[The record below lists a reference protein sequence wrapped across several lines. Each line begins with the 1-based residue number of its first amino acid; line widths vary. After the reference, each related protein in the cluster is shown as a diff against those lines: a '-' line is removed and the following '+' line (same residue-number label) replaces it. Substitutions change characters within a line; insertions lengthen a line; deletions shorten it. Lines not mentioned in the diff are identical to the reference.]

1 MPETNKV
8 VLEKLGEIGDRIQHV
23 QEKSD
28 SLAEKYDALD
38 FASVKEN
45 ADLAAKGLEEVQQL
59 KQDIAAFDFKERM
72 DAIELAIARSGGHDR
87 TDPDQEKAYKKAML
101 GYLRKG
107 RMIPDEVLEIMCKSQ
122 VDMEL
127 LGIGE
132 DDRIEFLKKDLV
144 AASGP
149 DGGYFIIPDRASSIS
164 VRIFESS
171 PIRPVANIVTTM
183 SDVWE
188 IPLDDDEFSSGWVGE
203 VEARPDT
210 LTSEIGLIKIP
221 VHEGY
226 AQPRAT
232 QKMLDDAG
240 FDIESWI
247 NQKVSSKLGR
257 QENTAF
263 VAGDGSKKPK
273 GFLDYPAWAAAGV
286 YERHKVEQYVST
298 GTAGTVDEADDFITL
313 SNMLLEEFQ
322 AGAAWGMRRATF
334 TDVMTLKDTQ
344 GRYLIDPQIIKTST
358 DKVLVGS
365 PVIFMSD
372 MPAVAA
378 NALSVVFADWSE
390 FYTIV
395 DRLGIRILRDPYTA
409 TPYVRFYTTKRVGGA
424 VTNYQAGKIMKV
436 KA

>member
-1 MPETNKV
+1 MPEKNEQV
-8 VLEKLGEIGDRIQHV
+8 MEKLTEIGDRIQHV
-23 QEKSD
+23 QTKADGLE
-28 SLAEKYDALD
+28 EKYDALD
-38 FASVKEN
+38 FANVKEN
-45 ADLAAKGLEEVQQL
+45 AEKAAQGLEEIQTL
-59 KQDIAAFDFKERM
+59 KQEIAAFDFKDRM
-72 DAIELAIARSGGHDR
+72 DAIELAIARSGGHDK
-87 TDPDQEKAYKKAML
+87 TDPAQERAYKRAMTN
-101 GYLRKG
+101 YLRKG
-107 RMIPDEVLEIMCKSQ
+107 LSIPDEVLEIMCKSQ
-122 VDMEL
+122 IDMEL

-132 DDRIEFLKKDLV
+132 DEAIEFHKKDLV

-149 DGGYFIIPDRASSIS
+149 DGGYFILPDRASSIS
-164 VRIFESS
+164 TRIFETS
-171 PIRPVANIVTTM
+171 PLRPYCNIVTTN
-183 SDVWE
+183 SDIWE
-188 IPLDDDEFSSGWVGE
+188 LPLDDDEFSSGWVGE

-247 NQKVSSKLGR
+247 NDKVSRKLGR
-257 QENTAF
+257 QENTSF
-263 VAGDGSKKPK
+263 VSGDGSKKPK
-273 GFLDYPAWAAAGV
+273 GFLDYPAWAVAET

-298 GTAGTVDEADDFITL
+298 GTAGTVDEADDLITL
-313 SNMLLEEFQ
+313 QNALLEEYQ
-322 AGAAWGMRRATF
+322 GNAAWGMRRSTF
-334 TDVMTLKDTQ
+334 TDIMQLKDTT
-344 GRYLIDPQIIKTST
+344 GRYLIDPQIIKTGT
-358 DKVLVGS
+358 DKILIGS

-378 NALSVVFADWSE
+378 NALSIIIADWRE

-409 TPYVRFYTTKRVGGA
+409 KPYVRFYTTKRVGGA